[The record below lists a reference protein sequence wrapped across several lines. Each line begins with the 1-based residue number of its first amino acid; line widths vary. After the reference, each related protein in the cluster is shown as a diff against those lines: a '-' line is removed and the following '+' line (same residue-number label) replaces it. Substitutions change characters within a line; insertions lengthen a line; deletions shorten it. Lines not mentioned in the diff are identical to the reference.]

1 MKRSD
6 QEEQRVWSEMSDG
19 DRKGGLC
26 ECNITIFPPFCL
38 GPSVDVVDPAP
49 DATPWFGTLCISALS
64 LFPAEPAPMQ
74 THGQPVGF
82 LI

>member
-1 MKRSD
+1 MAM
-6 QEEQRVWSEMSDG
+6 EMEGWG
-19 DRKGGLC
+19 DVASPSQP
-26 ECNITIFPPFCL
+26 FPPSCL
-38 GPSVDVVDPAP
+38 GPSVDAVDPAP

>member
-1 MKRSD
+1 MA
-6 QEEQRVWSEMSDG
+6 DG
-19 DRKGGLC
+19 DGERGTLRVH
-26 ECNITIFPPFCL
+26 NSRFPPSCL
-38 GPSVDVVDPAP
+38 GPSVDAVDPAP

>member
-1 MKRSD
+1 MIKTNMDWEGIGQWRC
-6 QEEQRVWSEMSDG
+6 R
-19 DRKGGLC
+19 GGLR
-26 ECNITIFPPFCL
+26 NSRLPPL
-38 GPSVDVVDPAP
+38 AWGPSEDVVDPGWTP